1 MNVSA
6 WVDLSARGF
15 WITGQKIFFDVSVF
29 NPLNERYREQNFEKC
44 YDINEK
50 QKKKHYNERI
60 QNAEHDSFPPV
71 MSAN

>member
-1 MNVSA
+1 MSRSECTRILDH
-6 WVDLSARGF
+6 WTKD
-15 WITGQKIFFDVSVF
+15 IFDVSVF